1 MTPLDGVHATVLQQ
15 ILSLCSQSHF
25 LLLLLTDPSQTPTS
39 APPVPSHDHTSE
51 VREGEKKKWPEFRH
65 SALSQDLIY
74 LSRSCV
80 RSLLTVKS
88 WTPPPCRLR
97 PRACQQL
104 WWWYRKCTG
113 GREKIN
119 TLYAWVN
126 AHSLLDHSEQINTH
140 MHTHTHTHTSGS
152 QSEQHTGGSADRSGC
167 VVIFQPLTVNISTTH
182 WPKGWFFF
190 KRQWSLFSREI

>member
-1 MTPLDGVHATVLQQ
+1 MHATVLQQ

-25 LLLLLTDPSQTPTS
+25 LLLTDPSQTPTS

-51 VREGEKKKWPEFRH
+51 VREDKITRV
-65 SALSQDLIY
+65 ATR
-74 LSRSCV
+74 RSCSRLNLFV
-80 RSLLTVKS
+80 GVVWEVYSQWKAELSPLR
-88 WTPPPCRLR
+88 RLR

-126 AHSLLDHSEQINTH
+126 AHSLLDHSELINTH
-140 MHTHTHTHTSGS
+140 M
-152 QSEQHTGGSADRSGC
+152 QHTRFRKPIRAAHRWSCWQIRLRGDFPA
-167 VVIFQPLTVNISTTH
+167 VNC
-182 WPKGWFFF
+182 
-190 KRQWSLFSREI
+190 